1 MRSLSVSDHRWC
13 FAPVH
18 ARGILNYVS
27 GQYSISRIDVLR
39 ITLVASGYPLFVN
52 GKIAGGIGVRGGS
65 EEEHR
70 TIAEHVIA
78 VFDQLNKESLG

>member
-1 MRSLSVSDHRWC
+1 MRLYT
-13 FAPVH
+13 PG
-18 ARGILNYVS
+18 GILNYVS
-27 GQYSISRIDVLR
+27 GQYSISRIDTPR
-39 ITLVASGYPLFVN
+39 ITLFVN

-78 VFDQLNKESLG
+78 VFDQLNKESIG

>member
-1 MRSLSVSDHRWC
+1 MPECAAESASLMAIQSND
-13 FAPVH
+13 P
-18 ARGILNYVS
+18 
-27 GQYSISRIDVLR
+27 R
-39 ITLVASGYPLFVN
+39 ITLVAGGYPLFVN
-52 GKIAGGIGVRGGS
+52 GKIAGGIGVSGGS

>member
-1 MRSLSVSDHRWC
+1 MNRSLIQLKEITEIRTK
-13 FAPVH
+13 PG
-18 ARGILNYVS
+18 GILNYVS
-27 GQYSISRIDVLR
+27 GQYSISRIDDPR

-52 GKIAGGIGVRGGS
+52 SKIAGGIGVSGGS

-70 TIAEHVIA
+70 TITEHVIA